1 MDWID
6 TEHKARKPHRCSLCG
21 GTIDVGTKY
30 IRQFHPQYKY
40 ASTMHKECQELSDMR
55 VSMTIIMKEQMR
67 ATLKTVLVTMYD
79 NTTSMMMTHLMMVGM
94 YLYVNK

>member
-1 MDWID
+1 MQAPC
-6 TEHKARKPHRCSLCG
+6 TRNVRN
-21 GTIDVGTKY
+21 
-30 IRQFHPQYKY
+30 F
-40 ASTMHKECQELSDMR
+40 SDMR

-67 ATLKTVLVTMYD
+67 ATLKTVLVTMYG